1 MGNRVGAICA
11 GLALAA
17 CGGGGGTSTAPTEPI
32 SSTPNNVAPI
42 VATAVS
48 DQSADVGFEFSLDL
62 AGTFS
67 DADNDTL
74 TITADFGADA
84 KGLSLSGS
92 VISGTPDSTGTVS
105 VTCTATDPD
114 GESVSDSFEIAV
126 GIDQSAIAAA
136 FNGAIDLESLANYA
150 DQPVPDY
157 ITKLND
163 GGNPITDAGAT
174 LGRVLFY
181 DTSLSTDG
189 AISCASCHVQALGF
203 SDADIVSTGVE
214 GGQTGRHSMR
224 LINTMFA
231 DETDF
236 FWDERAPSHEAQESQ
251 PIQDHNEMGFSGQNG
266 RPDLDDLITQME
278 ATEYYEELFRFVY
291 LDANITETRIQDAL
305 AQFTKSIQSFDSKY
319 DVGRAQ
325 VNNNNAPFPNFTA
338 DENAGKTL
346 FRQGPNDGGAGC
358 QACHRAPEFDIQP
371 GSDQNGMFRVAGSST
386 EFDLTNTRSPTLRDM
401 VGPGGRSNG
410 PFMHDGSLAT
420 LRDVIEHY
428 NAIQEPMTEPP
439 LSDFR
444 ATLDNRLQ
452 PGGNP
457 QRLNLTETEKD
468 QLEAF
473 LLTLTGESIYT
484 DEKLSDPF

>member
-1 MGNRVGAICA
+1 MMGNRVGAICA

-32 SSTPNNVAPI
+32 SSTLNNVAPI

-92 VISGTPDSTGTVS
+92 VISGTPNSTGTVA

-174 LGRVLFY
+174 LGRV
-181 DTSLSTDG
+181 
-189 AISCASCHVQALGF
+189 
-203 SDADIVSTGVE
+203 
-214 GGQTGRHSMR
+214 
-224 LINTMFA
+224 
-231 DETDF
+231 
-236 FWDERAPSHEAQESQ
+236 
-251 PIQDHNEMGFSGQNG
+251 
-266 RPDLDDLITQME
+266 
-278 ATEYYEELFRFVY
+278 
-291 LDANITETRIQDAL
+291 
-305 AQFTKSIQSFDSKY
+305 
-319 DVGRAQ
+319 
-325 VNNNNAPFPNFTA
+325 
-338 DENAGKTL
+338 
-346 FRQGPNDGGAGC
+346 
-358 QACHRAPEFDIQP
+358 
-371 GSDQNGMFRVAGSST
+371 
-386 EFDLTNTRSPTLRDM
+386 
-401 VGPGGRSNG
+401 
-410 PFMHDGSLAT
+410 
-420 LRDVIEHY
+420 
-428 NAIQEPMTEPP
+428 
-439 LSDFR
+439 
-444 ATLDNRLQ
+444 
-452 PGGNP
+452 
-457 QRLNLTETEKD
+457 
-468 QLEAF
+468 
-473 LLTLTGESIYT
+473 
-484 DEKLSDPF
+484 